1 MTEPIEPRI
10 NGWRRSDAED
20 PVTDPESESGRAQHA
35 PADDDAAARTES
47 DGSSND
53 LGAQVQDQLKRLER
67 LLVPGKS
74 AARAVQGGILP
85 AWRRV
90 TRGES
95 RLAVTLAILAAIAML
110 VALPDRIAPHP
121 RWLLPGLALLLL
133 AGLVIASPTRLDRQ
147 SRALR
152 SVSLLLIAVISIANA
167 ATAARLIVDLVRG
180 TGIRTPSELL
190 LTGAAIWLTN
200 VIAFGLWYWEFDRG
214 GPVARAHAVKQYP
227 DFLFPQMT
235 SPENTPPDWE
245 PEFVDYLYTSFTNAT
260 AFSPTDVMPLSRWA
274 KLTML
279 AQSAVSLMTVAL
291 VVARAV
297 NILK

>member
-1 MTEPIEPRI
+1 MTE
-10 NGWRRSDAED
+10 A
-20 PVTDPESESGRAQHA
+20 ESESGSASHP
-35 PADDDAAARTES
+35 PANDDAAADTEAA
-47 DGSSND
+47 GHPND
-53 LGAQVQDQLKRLER
+53 LGGEVRDQLKRLER
-67 LLVPGKS
+67 LLLPGKS
-74 AARAVQGGILP
+74 AAQTVQGGILP

-133 AGLVIASPTRLDRQ
+133 VGLIIASPTRIDRQ

-167 ATAARLIVDLVRG
+167 ATAARLIIDLVRG
-180 TGIRTPSELL
+180 IGIRAPSELL

-214 GPVARAHAVKQYP
+214 GPVARANAKKPYP
-227 DFLFPQMT
+227 DFLFPQMGA
-235 SPENTPPDWE
+235 PAELTPPEWE

-279 AQSAVSLMTVAL
+279 GQSAVSLITVAL

>member
-1 MTEPIEPRI
+1 
-10 NGWRRSDAED
+10 
-20 PVTDPESESGRAQHA
+20 VTDPESESGRAQHP
-35 PADDDAAARTES
+35 PADDDPAAGTES
-47 DGSSND
+47 GSHPDD
-53 LGAQVQDQLKRLER
+53 LGGELQDQLKRVER
-67 LLVPGKS
+67 LLTPGKS

-95 RLAVTLAILAAIAML
+95 RLAVTLAVLAAIAML

-133 AGLVIASPTRLDRQ
+133 AGLVIASPTRIDRQ

-152 SVSLLLIAVISIANA
+152 SLSLLLIAVISIANA

-227 DFLFPQMT
+227 DFLFPQMG
-235 SPENTPPDWE
+235 SPPELTPPDWE
-245 PEFVDYLYTSFTNAT
+245 PEFVDYLYFSFTNAT

-291 VVARAV
+291 VIARAV

>member
-1 MTEPIEPRI
+1 VTE
-10 NGWRRSDAED
+10 A
-20 PVTDPESESGRAQHA
+20 ESESGSASHP
-35 PADDDAAARTES
+35 PANDDATADTEAA
-47 DGSSND
+47 GHPND
-53 LGAQVQDQLKRLER
+53 LGGEVRDQLKRLER
-67 LLVPGKS
+67 LLLPGKS
-74 AARAVQGGILP
+74 AAQTVQGGILP

-133 AGLVIASPTRLDRQ
+133 VGLIIASPTRIDRQ

-167 ATAARLIVDLVRG
+167 ATAARLIIDLVRG
-180 TGIRTPSELL
+180 IGIRAPSELL

-214 GPVARAHAVKQYP
+214 GPVARANAKKPYP
-227 DFLFPQMT
+227 DFLFPQMGA
-235 SPENTPPDWE
+235 PAELTPPEWE

-279 AQSAVSLMTVAL
+279 GQSAVSLITVAL